1 MNLHKK
7 LLYQSCYRG
16 SKENDYIL
24 CGFAKKHLNDL
35 SEKDLELYQS
45 LLNESDAEL
54 YQWLTLQLPF
64 PKKYQGTVGRLLKKY
79 YSNNIKV
86 CS

>member
-45 LLNESDAEL
+45 LLNESDTVL
-54 YQWLTLQLPF
+54 YLWLTVQQSF
-64 PKKYQGTVGRLLKKY
+64 PKKYQGTVGRLLRKY
-79 YSNNIKV
+79 YSKNIKV
-86 CS
+86 QS